1 MQCQTSHWHPAR
13 RRTAKMALLPVVRSQ
28 AWPACQRQRRE
39 AGLTFTLHCYENF
52 ALGDPPKSSRAPIE
66 IFTSLFTSKR
76 PHSTVGMS
84 GPRDTP
90 VGSTFLPV
98 AHVGRRMPSLNDSSY
113 DLNRRIGGADD
124 ASTGGAPFR
133 PRLGA
138 TIELF
143 GHQVTLGAEHA
154 LGLLAAYVA
163 AGLEGVLAIVA
174 LYLGF
179 LFLRL
184 SGPTVVPGPAS
195 TAPVQRPRRQR
206 QPGLWGAIMHIF
218 GPVPEGSAVT
228 IGHLGEEADTSS
240 AGQQVVGVTAVRSG
254 PLTTPATTAKVSEP
268 FDEAKVKATREAAAR
283 AAAARF
289 EVLQRSKSES

>member
-1 MQCQTSHWHPAR
+1 
-13 RRTAKMALLPVVRSQ
+13 
-28 AWPACQRQRRE
+28 
-39 AGLTFTLHCYENF
+39 
-52 ALGDPPKSSRAPIE
+52 
-66 IFTSLFTSKR
+66 
-76 PHSTVGMS
+76 
-84 GPRDTP
+84 
-90 VGSTFLPV
+90 
-98 AHVGRRMPSLNDSSY
+98 MPSLNDSSY

-154 LGLLAAYVA
+154 LGMLAAYVA

-184 SGPTVVPGPAS
+184 SGPTGVPGPAS
-195 TAPVQRPRRQR
+195 TAPAQRPRRQR

-218 GPVPEGSAVT
+218 GPLPEGSAVT